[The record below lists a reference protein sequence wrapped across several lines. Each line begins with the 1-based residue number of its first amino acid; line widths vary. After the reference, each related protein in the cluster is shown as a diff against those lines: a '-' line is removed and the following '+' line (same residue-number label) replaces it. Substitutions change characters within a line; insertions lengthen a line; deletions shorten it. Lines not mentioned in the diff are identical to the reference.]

1 LINAHRFLIAGL
13 LAALTT
19 LSYGQDMPG
28 RAAQG
33 PEAPGREAQ
42 GQGTAGPAE
51 RRFDGCP
58 SDRIA
63 AAFDDVARG
72 GVLDPGLRRW
82 IFDPRAQAIEPYQVF
97 DDVWQVGVCWVA
109 AYAIRTPEGVVLID
123 TVHEPHVATWLGNLR
138 KVGIDPAEVRLVLI
152 THGHFDHAGGAY
164 RLKPLAPKARFVMTQ
179 RGWNEAAESA
189 AVSAGTPGAWQ
200 MIERDVVAKDGER
213 FTVGDVPFT
222 VYETPGHTMG
232 TASYS
237 YPVRDGGHT
246 YRAITIGGLG
256 LNAIESSAQVAA
268 YIASIER
275 IEAMT
280 ARSTD
285 PVTVHLTTHAFSN
298 GQTERALLNRQ
309 RPPGVVNVLVDP
321 TGLRNQLETL
331 RMAAQLR
338 LVKEKAAGR

>member
-1 LINAHRFLIAGL
+1 MPLINAYRLLIAGL

-19 LSYGQDMPG
+19 LSHGQGAPGQDG
-28 RAAQG
+28 
-33 PEAPGREAQ
+33 
-42 GQGTAGPAE
+42 AGLAE

-63 AAFDDVARG
+63 AAFDGVVRG
-72 GVLDPGLRRW
+72 DAPDPGLRRW

-109 AYAIRTPEGVVLID
+109 AYAIRTPDGVVLID
-123 TVHEPHVATWLGNLR
+123 TVHEPHVDTWLANLR

-164 RLKPLAPKARFVMTQ
+164 RLKALAPNARFVMTQ
-179 RGWNEAAESA
+179 RGWEEAAQSA
-189 AVSAGTPGAWQ
+189 AQSAAASADTPGGWR
-200 MIERDVVAKDGER
+200 MIDRDVVAKDGER

-232 TASYS
+232 TASFS

-246 YRAITIGGLG
+246 YRAITVGGLG

-280 ARSTD
+280 TRTSD

-298 GQTERALLNRQ
+298 GQTERAVLNRQ
-309 RPPGVVNVLVDP
+309 RAPGVVNVLVDP
-321 TGLRNQLETL
+321 TGLREQLEHL